1 MRERQKILALVLAVL
16 VLTVLA
22 VILWLPSRSVKGS
35 VDFGI
40 RDENS
45 NFHYEVGEQLSFVVS
60 DSGLV
65 RGKIYFG
72 SWVMVI
78 HFIATQQPPM
88 PTSKQGSI
96 L

>member
-45 NFHYEVGEQLSFVVS
+45 NFHC
-60 DSGLV
+60 
-65 RGKIYFG
+65 GK
-72 SWVMVI
+72 
-78 HFIATQQPPM
+78 
-88 PTSKQGSI
+88 
-96 L
+96 

>member
-45 NFHYEVGEQLSFVVS
+45 NFHYEDQKRPQENPALSS
-60 DSGLV
+60 Q
-65 RGKIYFG
+65 RTRK
-72 SWVMVI
+72 
-78 HFIATQQPPM
+78 
-88 PTSKQGSI
+88 
-96 L
+96 